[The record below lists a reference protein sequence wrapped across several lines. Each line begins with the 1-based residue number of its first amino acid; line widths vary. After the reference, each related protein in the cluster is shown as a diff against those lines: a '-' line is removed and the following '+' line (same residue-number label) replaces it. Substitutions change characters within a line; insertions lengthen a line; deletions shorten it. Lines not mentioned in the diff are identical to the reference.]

1 MSKLL
6 EMDIQALKLELVKYI
21 LESESKELLDQIYT
35 TLKREEKDFWL
46 EMTDDQKE
54 EVNIAKRQV
63 KNGDTEDWET
73 VLDRLSNK
81 AS

>member
-1 MSKLL
+1 
-6 EMDIQALKLELVKYI
+6 MDIQALKLELVKQI
-21 LESESKELLDQIYT
+21 LELESKELLDKIYA

-54 EVNIAKRQV
+54 EVEIGRRQV
-63 KNGDTEDWET
+63 QNGETEDWET
-73 VLDRLSNK
+73 VLERLSKK